1 MVSSFGSG
9 TIRQSCRH
17 GVALSENK
25 IDSSNENIR
34 EIPYNYTSY
43 SDREIVLRFLN
54 AQAWD
59 DLNAL
64 REKRR
69 TGRSARKL
77 FEILGDVWVISRN
90 VFLKNDLLKNRKRL
104 KAMQTLHA
112 DRLRRIKA
120 SANDDERVLRIVAAT
135 QNMLDELA
143 GWFENT
149 PDKRKQALKKF
160 ARHTHRNNVHFDAYT
175 LTHHAT
181 DATDWR
187 QEHPFCVLTPDT
199 PEELPGL
206 IDVARELG
214 MTVIPR
220 GGGTGLCGGSVPLH
234 ADAVM
239 INVEKLDAIGE
250 IEACDIGS
258 GRRVQTITAQA
269 GAVTGKVME
278 KSRPHVFATDPTSL
292 WACTI
297 GGNVASNAGGKH
309 AVIWGTCVDNLLRWK
324 MVTPDGNWLT
334 VTRQNHNMGRIPA
347 DGEAHFLLTRT
358 DAKSGMQIGEVE
370 TLIVPGSVF
379 RREGLGKDVTR
390 KALGGLPGVQKEGV
404 DGFITEATF
413 VLHEPYAHTQTVCCE
428 FFGQELSE
436 ATRAMVGIK
445 EHVDA
450 MDGVHLEGLEHFDEK
465 YVKAT
470 AYKSKATRREQP
482 RVVLLIDVSGN
493 NKRNVAKACSD
504 ICRIASGGNGE
515 GFVAVQAAD
524 RKSFWEV
531 RGRMAAIARHTR
543 AFKLNEDVVIP
554 LHHLSEYNDFIE
566 HLNIEHSIM
575 NKLEALDGIGAYF
588 NQLLADINAGD
599 ARIREEL
606 MVESGDYFS
615 DKVRACLQ
623 ITEQAQTRWQAYLE
637 GLDTASGTCNL
648 PDGIAFEKDEPL
660 FRVIQRGALRISY
673 RKEVESPLMDLLR
686 GHEMIQNEVKKRHEQ
701 ALSRRIVIA
710 THMHAGDGNV
720 HTNVPVNSNDYAMMQ
735 QAHHAVEQFMAK
747 AVELGGVI
755 SGEHGIGI
763 TKLPYMR
770 AEYLEEMAEYK
781 RHADPENLFNR
792 DKLMPGA
799 DLTFTYTPSFNLLEM
814 EAVIL
819 EAADLTALSE
829 EISPCLRCG
838 KCKPVCNT
846 HFPRSSMLYSPRNKI
861 QATGAIIEAFLY
873 ESQKG
878 NGISFEQFAGL
889 GDVADHCT
897 ICHKCEAPCPVDIDF
912 GMVTERMRA
921 ILKDKGQARFNL
933 GSKLS
938 LLFLIA
944 QNPDAVRFM
953 RKTLIQW
960 GYAGHRLL
968 HKLAKMA
975 GLIQKIPAAKR
986 NMSGISAQVI
996 NFVERPLPELP
1007 LDTTR
1012 SMLGIDGRN
1021 KNEIPILRDPSC
1033 ANGRAVFYFPG
1044 CGSER
1049 LFSQVGLATQA
1060 MLYDL
1065 GVNVVLPPSYL
1076 CCGYP
1081 STASGDHQRG
1091 DQITYDNRVLF
1102 HRLKNA
1108 LSYLDF
1114 EAVIVS
1120 CGTCY
1125 DQLTKYQ
1132 LEQVFP
1138 NAPLIDIHEYLMT
1151 QGVQAEGVAGVQYLY
1166 HEPCHTPLK
1175 LHGSEAAIDSLLDTP
1190 SVESAECCGEA
1201 GTLAVA
1207 SPEIAGKIRAR
1218 KEEEMAKAKAKLNAE
1233 GKQKILTSCPSCL
1246 QGLSR
1251 LEGETG
1257 VEADYIVV
1265 ELAKNLHGDDWQNEF
1280 VSKVKH
1286 GGIERVLM

>member
-1 MVSSFGSG
+1 MPRYDSAITNVV
-9 TIRQSCRH
+9 H
-17 GVALSENK
+17 GVNGL
-25 IDSSNENIR
+25 NENIR

-43 SDREIVLRFLN
+43 SDREIVLRFLGE
-54 AQAWD
+54 QAWD

-64 REKRR
+64 RAKRR

-77 FEILGDVWVISRN
+77 FEILGDVWVLSRN
-90 VFLKNDLLKNRKRL
+90 VYLKNDMLKDRKRL
-104 KAMQTLHA
+104 KNMQALHN
-112 DRLRRIKA
+112 DRLSRIEA
-120 SANDDERVLRIVAAT
+120 TAEDNERVMRIVAAT
-135 QNMLDELA
+135 RRMLDEQEA
-143 GWFENT
+143 WFRDT
-149 PDKRKQALKKF
+149 PARRKAAKRAF
-160 ARHTHRNNVHFDAYT
+160 ARHTHRNNVHFDAFT

-187 QEHPFCVLTPDT
+187 QEHPFCVLTPDSA
-199 PEELPGL
+199 EEIPGL
-206 IDVARELG
+206 IKAAREMG

-239 INVEKLDAIGE
+239 INVEKFDGFGPVEKRKIGKGR
-250 IEACDIGS
+250 EAH
-258 GRRVQTITAQA
+258 TITAQA
-269 GAVTGKVME
+269 GAVTGKVMQA
-278 KSRPHVFATDPTSL
+278 SQPYVFATDPTSL

-309 AVIWGTCVDNLLRWK
+309 AVIWGTCVDNLLSWK
-324 MVTPDGNWLT
+324 MVTPDGNWL
-334 VTRQNHNMGRIPA
+334 VVERIEHNMGRIEPE
-347 DGEAHFLLTRT
+347 GEARFRLSRFSSDDMSPL
-358 DAKSGMQIGEVE
+358 GEPEELV
-370 TLIVPGSVF
+370 IPGSVF

-413 VLHEPYAHTQTVCCE
+413 VLHEPYAHTHTVCCE
-428 FFGQELSE
+428 FYGQELSA
-436 ATRAMVGIK
+436 ATRAMVEIK
-445 EHVDA
+445 EHVDSLE
-450 MDGVHLEGLEHFDEK
+450 GVYFEGLEHFDEK
-465 YVKAT
+465 YVKAID
-470 AYKSKATRREQP
+470 YKAKSARRERP
-482 RVVLLIDVSGN
+482 RVVLLIDVSGDDQ
-493 NKRNVAKACSD
+493 RAVASACSD
-504 ICRIASGGNGE
+504 ITRIASTGNGE
-515 GFVAVQAAD
+515 GFIALQPAD
-524 RKSFWEV
+524 RKRFWED

-566 HLNIEHSIM
+566 HLNIQNSLENKIEALEGIAGVLDKVNISVAASDRLVM
-575 NKLEALDGIGAYF
+575 EEFDVENAAYFTEKLE
-588 NQLLADINAGD
+588 Q
-599 ARIREEL
+599 
-606 MVESGDYFS
+606 
-615 DKVRACLQ
+615 CLQ
-623 ITEQAQTRWQAYLE
+623 TVREAGARWSAFLK
-637 GLDTASGTCNL
+637 GLDKPAGNCASWL
-648 PDGIAFEKDEPL
+648 ESVVHDPDEDL

-673 RKEVESPLMDLLR
+673 RREVEAVLLDLLR
-686 GHEMIQNEVKKRHEQ
+686 SHPVLLNKLQDCHKK

-720 HTNVPVNSNDYAMMQ
+720 HTNVPVNSNDYVMMQ
-735 QAHHAVEQFMAK
+735 RAHHAVEQFMAK

-763 TKLPYMR
+763 TKLPYMQ
-770 AEYLEEMAEYK
+770 ADYLEEMAEYK
-781 RHADPENLFNR
+781 GKVDPTGLFNR
-792 DKLMPGA
+792 DKLLPGT

-861 QATGAIIEAFLY
+861 QASGAIIEAFLY
-873 ESQKG
+873 ESQSG
-878 NGISFEQFAGL
+878 GGISFEQFAGL

-897 ICHKCEAPCPVDIDF
+897 ICHKCESPCPVNIDF

-938 LLFLIA
+938 LMFLVTK
-944 QNPDAVRFM
+944 NPDTVKLL
-953 RKTLIQW
+953 RKTVIGW
-960 GYAGHRLL
+960 GYAAHRVL
-968 HKLAKMA
+968 HRVAKA
-975 GLIQKIPAAKR
+975 VGLVREVPAAKR
-986 NMSGISAQVI
+986 NLTGVAAQVI
-996 NFVERPLPELP
+996 NFVERPLPSLP
-1007 LDTTR
+1007 LDTAR

-1021 KNEIPILRDPSC
+1021 KNEIPILRDPKK

-1065 GVNVVLPPSYL
+1065 GLNVVLPPSYL

-1081 STASGDHQRG
+1081 STASGDHERG
-1091 DQITYDNRVLF
+1091 DKITYDNRVLF

-1125 DQLTKYQ
+1125 DQLTRYQ

-1138 NAPLIDIHEYLMT
+1138 DAPLIDIHEYLVT
-1151 QGVQAEGVAGVQYLY
+1151 QGVSSEGVEGAQYIY

-1175 LHGSEAAIDSLLDTP
+1175 RHGSESAIDSLLSAP
-1190 SVESAECCGEA
+1190 SVASAECCGEA

-1207 SPEIAGKIRAR
+1207 SPAIAGKIRAR
-1218 KEEEMAKAKAKLNAE
+1218 KEEEMDKAKAQLAQTE
-1233 GKQKILTSCPSCL
+1233 GAKVLTSCPSCL

-1265 ELAKNLHGDDWQNEF
+1265 ELARRLNGEGWQDDF
-1280 VSKVKH
+1280 VQRVRN